1 MNTVK
6 IGIINRT
13 INMLDFLLG
22 DQIKIYESHGIKAEF
37 DLVAGNESIELLL
50 DEKLDFVVSIGA
62 ATRAIMTKN
71 SPVRVALLVHQNAPH
86 WFMARSD
93 IKSVKNLRGKK
104 IQAAQ
109 PGSEPDV
116 MVRKYISENGLNPE
130 VDVELV
136 YERAHQGWK
145 KNGPAPVEDAV
156 IARTLEQEVL
166 EEMGYHTL
174 VELCEQY
181 PNTLI
186 HGLVTTEKIL
196 KEKFSTVEAMIASH
210 KMISEWIDEG
220 REEVLEFVESTFNVS
235 EERARRALSS
245 MKGKFVAR
253 MEPSDFGSVIE
264 SSAKALGSVPI
275 PVNRL
280 IAQI

>member
-1 MNTVK
+1 MIVSFKNNFIFFK
-6 IGIINRT
+6 PA
-13 INMLDFLLG
+13 
-22 DQIKIYESHGIKAEF
+22 K
-37 DLVAGNESIELLL
+37 VAGSSIESLLSGQ
-50 DEKLDFVVSIGA
+50 LDFVVSIGA

-86 WFMARSD
+86 WFMARSE
-93 IKSVKNLRGKK
+93 IKSVESLRGKK

-130 VDVELV
+130 TDVELV

-145 KNGPAPVEDAV
+145 KNGPAPIEDAV

-174 VELCEQY
+174 VELCERY

-196 KEKFSTVEAMIASH
+196 SEKLDIVKAMISSH

-220 REEVLEFVESTFNVS
+220 RDEVLEFIESTFNVS
-235 EERARRALSS
+235 EERARRALLS

-253 MEPSDFGSVIE
+253 MELSDFHSVIE
-264 SSAKALGSVPI
+264 SSAKALGSEPI
-275 PVNRL
+275 LTDRL
-280 IAQI
+280 IAKI